1 MDSVVGDDPTLPVD
15 FEESANMAG
24 LPDVTTGPDI
34 TAANFSDHFPDGNM
48 PAIQKISSGRM
59 SPIRAHTM
67 KDYEQQIS
75 ELKKE
80 NFSLKLRIYFM
91 EERIEQ
97 NFDDDT
103 KTNIELKVEIESLKK
118 DLMEKQQLLI
128 KASNAVESLA
138 HEKEGLTDRLR
149 QENNQALTHQR
160 ERLEL
165 ALQQSQQECES
176 VKRANEI
183 LQKRLSETKKQPAQE
198 DKGQDTRDMQ
208 VAHQQA
214 MQEKDR
220 EIDDL
225 NAAVKMKEAMIA
237 QLEAEKQYAVD
248 EKLDPLQLEVQQL
261 QRTLE
266 NRNAQLQAV
275 KEDLDKEKGEGRNRD
290 RQYEEAF
297 KEQERRLKD
306 LETSSENMQQEL
318 KNKDKEVKDLQN
330 TLKKAEKEKKDLEE
344 EADDKNKELKT
355 LESNTMKR
363 DKAIQGLAETIK
375 AKDKEIR
382 LLCDQADDRENAL
395 TQAREAMHKAQ
406 RNKYEGMEQYQ
417 AAMVDMEGKLAEQKA
432 NLHSKQRENERLQK
446 TLARKQQELDG
457 LRHDGNE
464 AEQHLND
471 LLEQR
476 ELTIKELKGQLQDA
490 KLNTDDKVDAIEQHY
505 QGLLEDGQQQLQNKD
520 KIIQRLTKGVQDKDR
535 LVKDDNGGNST
546 LIQTL
551 RERLN
556 QRDKAVEE
564 ALEEKLQAEAAKEGE
579 VRQLR
584 ASLRDRDRE
593 LEKAHSDN
601 LANQDKINQL
611 QSNLKEKEAKTR
623 QLEEAIEADKQAH
636 KDADDNQRRALSER
650 DSIVQK
656 LRQSLETNEN
666 MLNEMQVAKQRESGD
681 AARELDEIIEQLKT
695 RLQDKDKLL
704 EEVLAERSQA
714 AVANEKA
721 AQDLLDTIKDKDNQ
735 IKELH
740 ERQNRLTANKNNVIK
755 ELQKELN
762 DKEYSVQAAED
773 TLCRAEQE
781 QAMLLSKMR
790 AAMADKDKTI
800 QKLIESG
807 REKDRLF
814 QEVQQS
820 ASRQSPSP
828 TMMAELANL
837 RDKNNDFKKTL
848 REKEAALREL
858 QSDQPDAGFMDS
870 LRTELDNKNKLLAK
884 AKNTIDSLQREQQ
897 AEKQNKQEM
906 GKLRRQIIE
915 LESEVQAKQDHIDA
929 LVHAGKVK
937 DNIIKEIRLE
947 QASVPVRTAAMGGED
962 GSNQLQQILQDQ
974 MRELG
979 RLSDALRAER
989 QLYVNITQSGSGDRE
1004 DGSQRRSSDSL
1015 TIELAAVQ
1023 ALRRQLEDG
1032 IKRNDAM
1039 REQLERQMNQAE
1051 HRDMSPRTA
1060 AQQSKEM
1067 QTLRHKLEDSSRWNA
1082 SLQSRLDEM
1091 RQRVGGVGRD
1101 LDTDQTS
1108 GNDDQTSS
1116 PSQTSDS
1123 GQASRQTVPELQR
1136 EVARLK
1142 TQLQGS
1148 EQRRMS
1154 LEDALDRQDVE
1165 SLRSIPGQEEDSP
1178 SVTQANAYQKRI
1190 QELERMLAESEQ
1202 QKQSAKQQLEASLLN
1217 QSRGEE
1223 EEGPVVAIL
1232 KQQLDQAKT
1241 LLREKDH
1248 QLQQKE
1254 QQNQT
1259 LRHHLGIGPDS
1270 PIHPGRSMLATLH
1283 QENSRLHQDGQDLV
1297 EKNQALAR
1305 QLQSLQS
1312 HFNQLQ
1318 QVNSALQHQ
1327 LENPPDTRSSQED
1340 HLVPV
1345 LKNQLDQ
1352 AKALIQEK
1360 DRQNQIMREILRI
1373 SPDTPVEEGKEFI
1386 DKLQK
1391 RNQHLK
1397 SKLNQALQGIENM
1410 RAELESVSRELEH
1423 LKQATPRS
1431 INPEIS
1437 RLQKQLR
1444 NAQNLNELL
1453 KKHID
1458 LNSSQDSD
1466 QPQFNPEL
1474 IVDMAKEIERLQD
1487 QLKEAQDKLQDAG
1500 QTQLDKGRSIM
1511 KASSSDISALKALR
1525 QELQRSQTELD
1536 ELKRKYR
1543 TLQVKLQATE
1553 GTVHHQADRIN
1564 RYRREMHNAGLAPP
1578 STPKRVH
1585 SDSNLL
1591 HSSTSLVSPRRMS
1604 GISLGMF
1611 EASESSTSS
1620 PCPSERGGLDE
1631 VSFSEFGNTNNV
1643 DDLKEQ
1649 IALLKNQVDRYKR
1662 IIRHLQR
1669 RLRSEERSRSPNRA
1683 PSPMSESSSS
1693 GWFEL
1698 TANQDA
1704 FERLKQE
1711 VENLQ
1716 AQLQETHDA
1725 NGTLKN
1731 MNNQLQEQ
1739 LQVIDAA
1746 TASRGRCISDEM
1758 LRTQGEET
1766 ELLKKQLHDSQGV
1779 CESLKSMLNEAVTAM
1794 EEVMDKH
1801 GKDSEKGSDISP
1813 SKINRVQYKMQ
1824 KSRDLAEKLNRVL
1837 EEPIQGSKVSFV
1849 DVGTRPL
1856 YLDSLE
1862 AKDKEISRLKKELKD
1877 RKQLNHKLRDLLTDN
1892 QRVAEETR
1900 EDLQRLSKEVE
1911 EKNEK
1916 ISELHSQLRDSIRAS
1931 AQRAPPSDTQHPT
1944 EVPGAR
1950 RSGPRQGLFE
1960 FDEGD
1965 VDFPDFGQPSG
1976 SRERETRGSAA
1987 GQSEPISSTQ
1997 RTPTVSRTVAASTQT
2012 STYPPVSLED
2022 TTSELARM
2030 RSKLRDVERLNSAL
2044 RAELEIYK
2052 SVISDGDIGKGTG
2065 RGDGKQDPND
2075 ILKEHLEELRQ
2086 LRKKL
2091 EESIRVNDRLREQLE
2106 ARLAGMGQQEGV
2118 TIVHLEQTNI
2128 ELTERNNS
2136 LKMKLTEKERTIRDL
2151 RGELQRA
2158 ASLRVELDEKDRTIQ
2173 DLRGDLQ
2180 QANSLKVELT
2190 EKDATIL
2197 DLRDELRRASTLR
2210 SQLSEKDRTIQ
2221 DLRGELNQV
2230 RSSRVDDTEK
2240 DRTIRELRGDLK
2252 LAKREAQRHQAEN
2265 QRLRDQIEEN
2275 THLAE
2280 SLRFELS
2287 VYEHL
2292 HTKDDS
2298 SRTSLGGA
2306 SPRLPSMK
2314 DQTTGLDLSD
2324 LLKEMRHLRIQ
2335 LERSIDTNNA
2345 LRLRLE
2351 EMMKTTSPKD
2361 PHKTSLTTVTMTTVS
2376 ERDSW
2381 TLADGVGRTQAGR
2394 TFTPRQLFNGDAS
2407 RRHVACQ
2414 TSLSSQATS
2423 PLYPTDGMLQ
2433 DEEYYSIPGVAPLR
2447 NHHTNSASD
2456 KTSQHYGETTRSDEG
2471 SEGDIHVIGTV
2482 PTYETLRENLHDG
2495 RIIVNLIETR
2505 LTEMIRS
2512 HPESTKDLQALSK
2525 EVHNLKSHLD
2535 RCNHQLARFWK
2546 GHLPQGDQVA
2556 RLRRRLKAQDD
2567 LMKEALQR
2575 LSTSNR
2581 LKEDMELALIQ
2592 QLSQTHDVL
2601 RQARGN
2607 LEAQSTTS
2615 SSTPPR

>member
-34 TAANFSDHFPDGNM
+34 TTANFSEHFPDGNM

-138 HEKEGLTDRLR
+138 HEKEALNNRLR

-165 ALQQSQQECES
+165 ALKQSQQECES

-183 LQKRLSETKKQPAQE
+183 LQKRLAETKQQPSQE
-198 DKGQDTRDMQ
+198 DKGQDDSAMQ
-208 VAHQQA
+208 ATHQQATHQQA
-214 MQEKDR
+214 MEGKERQ
-220 EIDDL
+220 IDDL
-225 NAAVKMKEAMIA
+225 NGALKMKEALIT
-237 QLEAEKQYAVD
+237 QLEAEKEYAVD
-248 EKLDPLQLEVQQL
+248 EKIEPLQQEVQQL
-261 QRTLE
+261 KRALDHKNNQV
-266 NRNAQLQAV
+266 QAV
-275 KEDLDKEKGEGRNRD
+275 KEELDKEKVEGRNRD

-318 KNKDKEVKDLQN
+318 KNKDKEIKDLHN
-330 TLKKAEKEKKDLEE
+330 TLKKAEKEKKDLEQDFDE
-344 EADDKNKELKT
+344 KNKEVKT
-355 LESNTMKR
+355 LESNTVKR
-363 DKAIQGLAETIK
+363 DKAIQGLAETIR

-382 LLCDQADDRENAL
+382 LLCDQADERENAL

-417 AAMVDMEGKLAEQKA
+417 ASMVDMEGKLAEQKA
-432 NLHSKQRENERLQK
+432 NLHSKQLENERLQK
-446 TLARKQQELDG
+446 SLARKQQELER

-476 ELTIKELKGQLQDA
+476 ELTVRELKGQLQDA
-490 KLNTDDKVDAIEQHY
+490 KLNTDEKVDAIEQHY
-505 QGLLEDGQQQLQNKD
+505 QGLLEDAQQQLQNKD
-520 KIIQRLTKGVQDKDR
+520 KIIQRLTKGIQDKDR
-535 LVKDDNGGNST
+535 LVKDDNGGNSA

-551 RERLN
+551 RERLK

-564 ALEEKLQAEAAKEGE
+564 ALEEKLQAVEAKEGE
-579 VRQLR
+579 IRQLR

-593 LEKAHSDN
+593 LERANNDS

-611 QSNLKEKEAKTR
+611 QSNLKEKEAKAR
-623 QLEEAIEADKQAH
+623 QLEEAVDAQKQATR
-636 KDADDNQRRALSER
+636 DSEDNQRRANSER
-650 DSIVQK
+650 DSIIKK
-656 LRQSLETNEN
+656 LRQSLDAKET
-666 MLNEMQVAKQRESGD
+666 MLNEMQVAKQHKDGE
-681 AARELDEIIEQLKT
+681 AAKERDDVMEQLKM
-695 RLQDKDKLL
+695 RLRDKDKML
-704 EEVLAERSQA
+704 EEVLAERSQVA
-714 AVANEKA
+714 SANERA

-740 ERQNRLTANKNNVIK
+740 DRQNRLTANKNNVIK

-762 DKEYSVQAAED
+762 DKEYTVQAAEE

-781 QAMLLSKMR
+781 QAVLLNKMR

-814 QEVQQS
+814 HEVQQS
-820 ASRQSPSP
+820 SARQSPSP
-828 TMMAELANL
+828 TMMAELAAL
-837 RDKNNDFKKTL
+837 RDKNNELKKTL
-848 REKEAALREL
+848 REKEVALHEL
-858 QSDQPDAGFMDS
+858 QTDQPDGGFVDS
-870 LRTELDNKNKLLAK
+870 LRSELDKKNKLLAK
-884 AKNTIDSLQREQQ
+884 AKDTIDALQRDQE
-897 AEKQNKQEM
+897 AGKQIKQDM
-906 GKLRRQIIE
+906 SKLRRQIIE
-915 LESEVQAKQDHIDA
+915 LESELQAKQDHIDA
-929 LVHAGKVK
+929 LIHAGKVK

-947 QASVPVRTAAMGGED
+947 QASVPVRTAAMGGENSD
-962 GSNQLQQILQDQ
+962 NQLQQILQDQ

-1004 DGSQRRSSDSL
+1004 ESPRHRSADSL

-1039 REQLERQMNQAE
+1039 REQLEKQMKQADQ
-1051 HRDMSPRTA
+1051 RDMSPSTA

-1067 QTLRHKLEDSSRWNA
+1067 QTLRHQLEDSSRWNA

-1101 LDTDQTS
+1101 LEPDQAS

-1116 PSQTSDS
+1116 LSQTSDS
-1123 GQASRQTVPELQR
+1123 GQFSRQTVPELQR

-1142 TQLQGS
+1142 TQLQGA
-1148 EQRRMS
+1148 EERRRS
-1154 LEDALDRQDVE
+1154 LEDALDQQDVE

-1178 SVTQANAYQKRI
+1178 TVAQTNAYQKRI
-1190 QELERMLAESEQ
+1190 QELERKLAESEQ
-1202 QKQSAKQQLEASLLN
+1202 LKQAAKQQLEASLLN
-1217 QSRGEE
+1217 QSRGDE
-1223 EEGPVVAIL
+1223 EEGPVIAIL

-1241 LLREKDH
+1241 LLREKDQ

-1283 QENSRLHQDGQDLV
+1283 QENSRLQQEGQDLI
-1297 EKNQALAR
+1297 EKNQTLAR
-1305 QLQSLQS
+1305 QLQSLQA
-1312 HFNQLQ
+1312 HFNKLQ
-1318 QVNSALQHQ
+1318 QVNSALQQQ
-1327 LENPPDTRSSQED
+1327 LENTPDVRSTQED

-1360 DRQNQIMREILRI
+1360 DRQNQILREILRI
-1373 SPDTPVEEGKEFI
+1373 SPDTPVEEGKDFI
-1386 DKLQK
+1386 EKLQK

-1397 SKLNQALQGIENM
+1397 SKLNQALQGIEDM
-1410 RAELESVSRELEH
+1410 KAELDSVNKELEH

-1431 INPEIS
+1431 INPEIG

-1458 LNSSQDSD
+1458 LNSSQDAD
-1466 QPQFNPEL
+1466 QPRFNPEL

-1487 QLKEAQDKLQDAG
+1487 QLSEAQDKLRVVGPQTG
-1500 QTQLDKGRSIM
+1500 QTQVDSRRSPL
-1511 KASSSDISALKALR
+1511 KVSSGDVSALTALR
-1525 QELQRSQTELD
+1525 QELHRSQAELD
-1536 ELKRKYR
+1536 DLKRKYR

-1553 GTVHHQADRIN
+1553 GTVHHQAARIN

-1591 HSSTSLVSPRRMS
+1591 HSSTSLGGPRGLS
-1604 GISLGMF
+1604 GITLGMF
-1611 EASESSTSS
+1611 EEGDSSASS
-1620 PCPSERGGLDE
+1620 PCPSERGLDE
-1631 VSFSEFGNTNNV
+1631 ESFSEFGNTNNV
-1643 DDLKEQ
+1643 EDLKEQ
-1649 IALLKNQVDRYKR
+1649 ITLLKNQVDRYKR

-1716 AQLQETHDA
+1716 AQLQETNDVNA
-1725 NGTLKN
+1725 TLKT
-1731 MNNQLQEQ
+1731 MNSQLQEQ
-1739 LQVIDAA
+1739 LQVVDAA
-1746 TASRGRCISDEM
+1746 AASRGRCISDEM
-1758 LRTQGEET
+1758 LKAQGEET
-1766 ELLKKQLHDSQGV
+1766 ELLKKQLHESQGV
-1779 CESLKSMLNEAVTAM
+1779 CEMLKSMLNEAMTAM
-1794 EEVMDKH
+1794 EEVMEKH
-1801 GKDSEKGSDISP
+1801 GKDSEKGSNISP
-1813 SKINRVQYKMQ
+1813 SKISHVQYKMQ
-1824 KSRDLAEKLNRVL
+1824 KSRDLAEKLNQVL
-1837 EEPIQGSKVSFV
+1837 EEPVHPAKTKFV
-1849 DVGTRPL
+1849 DVSTRPL
-1856 YLDSLE
+1856 YSDSLE
-1862 AKDKEISRLKKELKD
+1862 AKDKEITRLKKELKD
-1877 RKQLNHKLRDLLTDN
+1877 RKQLNHKLRDLVTDN

-1900 EDLQRLSKEVE
+1900 QDLHRLSKEVE

-1916 ISELHSQLRDSIRAS
+1916 ISELHSQLRESMRAS
-1931 AQRAPPSDTQHPT
+1931 ARRAPSSDAQHST
-1944 EVPGAR
+1944 ETLDPR
-1950 RSGPRQGLFE
+1950 CSGPRQGLFE
-1960 FDEGD
+1960 FDDGD
-1965 VDFPDFGQPSG
+1965 VDFPDFGQLSG
-1976 SRERETRGSAA
+1976 PREHETRGSAA
-1987 GQSEPISSTQ
+1987 GQSEPFTSTQ
-1997 RTPTVSRTVAASTQT
+1997 RTPAISKTKTVSTQT
-2012 STYPPVSLED
+2012 MPYQPVTYQD
-2022 TTSELARM
+2022 TTSELTQM
-2030 RSKLRDVERLNSAL
+2030 RSKLLDVNRLNSAL

-2052 SVISDGDIGKGTG
+2052 SAIGDGEIVKSTG
-2065 RGDGKQDPND
+2065 QGDGKQDPND
-2075 ILKEHLEELRQ
+2075 VLKEHLEELRQ

-2106 ARLAGMGQQEGV
+2106 AKLAGMGQQQEGA
-2118 TIVHLEQTNI
+2118 TIIHLEQTNI
-2128 ELTERNNS
+2128 ELTEHNSS
-2136 LKMKLTEKERTIRDL
+2136 LKMKLAEKEHTVKEL
-2151 RGELQRA
+2151 RGELQKT
-2158 ASLRVELDEKDRTIQ
+2158 ASLRIELNEKDRTIQ
-2173 DLRGDLQ
+2173 DLRSDLQ
-2180 QANSLKVELT
+2180 HVNSLKT
-2190 EKDATIL
+2190 EI
-2197 DLRDELRRASTLR
+2197 
-2210 SQLSEKDRTIQ
+2210 
-2221 DLRGELNQV
+2221 
-2230 RSSRVDDTEK
+2230 TEK
-2240 DRTIRELRGDLK
+2240 DRTIEDLREELYQIRSSRVKDLEKDSTITDLRSDLR
-2252 LAKREAQRHQAEN
+2252 LAKREAERYQAEN
-2265 QRLRDQIEEN
+2265 QRLKDQIEEN

-2298 SRTSLGGA
+2298 TKTSLGGT
-2306 SPRLPSMK
+2306 SPRLHMMT
-2314 DQTTGLDLSD
+2314 DRTTGLDLSE

-2335 LERSIDTNNA
+2335 LECSISTNNA

-2361 PHKTSLTTVTMTTVS
+2361 TQKTSLTTVTMTTTS
-2376 ERDSW
+2376 NRDSW
-2381 TLADGVGRTQAGR
+2381 TSVDGVGRMQTGR
-2394 TFTPRQLFNGDAS
+2394 TFTPRQLFKGDVLKH
-2407 RRHVACQ
+2407 HVACQ
-2414 TSLSSQATS
+2414 TSSQATS
-2423 PLYPTDGMLQ
+2423 YLCLSDGMLQ
-2433 DEEYYSIPGVAPLR
+2433 DEEYYSIPGVTPLR
-2447 NHHTNSASD
+2447 NATGIQNGD
-2456 KTSQHYGETTRSDEG
+2456 KAHPAEG
-2471 SEGDIHVIGTV
+2471 SEGDIHAIGTL
-2482 PTYETLRENLHDG
+2482 PTYEALRENLHRG
-2495 RIIVNLIETR
+2495 RILVNLIDTR
-2505 LTEMIRS
+2505 LTELIRL
-2512 HPESTKDLQALSK
+2512 HPESSKDLKDLAK
-2525 EVHNLKSHLD
+2525 EVHSLKSHLD
-2535 RCNHQLARFWK
+2535 QCNNQLARFWK
-2546 GHLPQGDQVA
+2546 GRLPQGDQVA
-2556 RLRRRLKAQDD
+2556 RLRRRLRAQDD

-2607 LEAQSTTS
+2607 LEAHSTTS
-2615 SSTPPR
+2615 SSTLP